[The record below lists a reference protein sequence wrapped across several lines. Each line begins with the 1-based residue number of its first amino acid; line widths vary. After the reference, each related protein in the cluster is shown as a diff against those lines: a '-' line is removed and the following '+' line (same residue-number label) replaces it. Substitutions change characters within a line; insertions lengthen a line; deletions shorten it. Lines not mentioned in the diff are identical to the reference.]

1 MKIKFLFFGFIALIL
16 FSCNSDETINQNIE
30 AKTLLNVSYGNNV
43 QQKFDLYLPA
53 NRTQNTKTLILV
65 HGGGWTEG
73 DKADMNYAV
82 DIVKQ
87 YLPEYAIANINYRL
101 ATTGNPAFPMQIDD
115 IESVITK
122 LKTEDYQISDN
133 FGFIGVSAGAHLSM
147 LYSYAY
153 NSDIKVVCSIVGPT
167 NFTDVN
173 YTSNP
178 FMVAMFQSAT
188 GLVYSEN
195 IGFYQQISPFHRAT
209 TNSQPTILLYG
220 NADPLIPTTQG
231 QDMHAKLDQLG
242 VYNEFYLYNGGHGDW
257 AINDQIDA
265 YNRMVNFI
273 KNKF

>member
-16 FSCNSDETINQNIE
+16 FSCNSDETINQNLK

-231 QDMHAKLDQLG
+231 QDMHAKLNELG

-257 AINDQIDA
+257 VINDQIDA

>member
-16 FSCNSDETINQNIE
+16 FSCNSDETINQNLE

-153 NSDIKVVCSIVGPT
+153 NSDIKAVCSIVGPT

-195 IGFYQQISPFHRAT
+195 IGFYQQISPYHRAT
-209 TNSQPTILLYG
+209 VNSQPTILLYG

-231 QDMHAKLDQLG
+231 QNIHTKLDQLG

-265 YNRMVNFI
+265 YNRIVNFI

>member
-1 MKIKFLFFGFIALIL
+1 MKIKFLFFGLITL
-16 FSCNSDETINQNIE
+16 IVFSCNSDETINQNLE
-30 AKTLLNVSYGNNV
+30 AKTLLNVNYGNNV

-65 HGGGWTEG
+65 HGGGWTSG

-122 LKTEDYQISDN
+122 LKTEDYQISDD

-231 QDMHAKLDQLG
+231 QDMHAKLDQLE

>member
-1 MKIKFLFFGFIALIL
+1 MKIKFLFFGFITLIL
-16 FSCNSDETINQNIE
+16 FSCNSDETINQSLE

-122 LKTEDYQISDN
+122 LKTVDYQISDN

-167 NFTDVN
+167 NFIDVN

-195 IGFYQQISPFHRAT
+195 TGFYQQISPFHKAT

-257 AINDQIDA
+257 VINDQIDA
-265 YNRMVNFI
+265 YNRMMNFI

>member
-16 FSCNSDETINQNIE
+16 FSCNSDETINQNLE
-30 AKTLLNVSYGNNV
+30 AKTLLNVNYGNNV

-73 DKADMNYAV
+73 DKTDMNYAV

-122 LKTEDYQISDN
+122 LKTEDYQISDD

>member
-1 MKIKFLFFGFIALIL
+1 MKIKFLFFGFIALL
-16 FSCNSDETINQNIE
+16 FFSCNSEETINQNLD
-30 AKTLLNVSYGNNV
+30 AKTILNVSYGNNV

-53 NRTQNTKTLILV
+53 NRTTNTKTLILV
-65 HGGGWTEG
+65 HGGGWIEG

-122 LKTEDYQISDN
+122 LKTEDYQISDD

-209 TNSQPTILLYG
+209 ANSQPTILLYG

-231 QDMHAKLDQLG
+231 QDMHAKLNELG

-265 YNRMVNFI
+265 YNRMVDFI

>member
-1 MKIKFLFFGFIALIL
+1 MKIKFLFFTFIVLIL
-16 FSCNSDETINQNIE
+16 FSCNSNDTITQNVE
-30 AKTLLNVSYGNNV
+30 AKTLLDVSYGNHV

-53 NRTQNTKTLILV
+53 NRTSTTKTLILV
-65 HGGGWTEG
+65 HGGGWTSG
-73 DKADMNYAV
+73 DKSDMNYAV

-101 ATTGNPAFPMQIDD
+101 ATTANSAFPMQIDD
-115 IESVITK
+115 IESIILK
-122 LKTEDYQISDN
+122 LKTEDYQISDD

-147 LYSYAY
+147 LYCYAY
-153 NSDIKVVCSIVGPT
+153 NSDIKIVCSIVGPT

-195 IGFYQQISPFHRAT
+195 IGFYQQISPYHRAT

-231 QDMHAKLDQLG
+231 QDMHDKLNQVG
-242 VYNEFYLYNGGHGDW
+242 VYNELYLYNGGHGDW
-257 AINDQIDA
+257 ATNDQIDA
-265 YNRMVNFI
+265 YSRIVNFV
-273 KNKF
+273 KTKF

>member
-16 FSCNSDETINQNIE
+16 FSCNSDETINQNLE

-53 NRTQNTKTLILV
+53 NRTQNTKTLIIV

-122 LKTEDYQISDN
+122 LKTADYQISDN

-167 NFTDVN
+167 NFTDIN

-195 IGFYQQISPFHRAT
+195 ISFYQQISPFHRAT